1 MTFREAR
8 MAEHEGQQT
17 PRTQVRRRGTP
28 TPKTVHTGERSAAP
42 DRGSIA
48 LRRTVSEYR
57 ATAEEQAARVR
68 EEIEAAL
75 VQARGTREA
84 IEQRIADQLHA
95 PPVSPAP
102 APAPRRKQR
111 RSRASRKK

>member
-17 PRTQVRRRGTP
+17 RRTQVRRRRTSA
-28 TPKTVHTGERSAAP
+28 PKTVRTGERSAAP

-84 IEQRIADQLHA
+84 IEQRIAEQLHA
-95 PPVSPAP
+95 PPVSRT
-102 APAPRRKQR
+102 PAPRRKR
-111 RSRASRKK
+111 ATRRASRK

>member
-1 MTFREAR
+1 M
-8 MAEHEGQQT
+8 
-17 PRTQVRRRGTP
+17 RTS
-28 TPKTVHTGERSAAP
+28 ERSAAP

-95 PPVSPAP
+95 PPVSRK
-102 APAPRRKQR
+102 PAPRRK
-111 RSRASRKK
+111 RASRPSRK

>member
-1 MTFREAR
+1 

-17 PRTQVRRRGTP
+17 PRAKVRRRKTP
-28 TPKTVHTGERSAAP
+28 TSRTVRTGERNAAPP

-95 PPVSPAP
+95 PPVSHT
-102 APAPRRKQR
+102 PAPRRK
-111 RSRASRKK
+111 RASRSSRK

>member
-1 MTFREAR
+1 

-17 PRTQVRRRGTP
+17 PRTPGRRRR
-28 TPKTVHTGERSAAP
+28 TVSRAVRTGERKAAP
-42 DRGSIA
+42 ERGSIA
-48 LRRTVSEYR
+48 VRRTASEYR

-75 VQARGTREA
+75 VVARGTREA

-95 PPVSPAP
+95 PPVSPKP
-102 APAPRRKQR
+102 PPQRK
-111 RSRASRKK
+111 RASRAASRGK

>member
-1 MTFREAR
+1 

-17 PRTQVRRRGTP
+17 PRTQVRRRRTAASRP
-28 TPKTVHTGERSAAP
+28 VRTGERKAP
-42 DRGSIA
+42 PERGAIA
-48 LRRTVSEYR
+48 LRRTASEYR

-75 VQARGTREA
+75 VQARSTREA

-95 PPVSPAP
+95 PLVSRKPP
-102 APAPRRKQR
+102 PRRK
-111 RSRASRKK
+111 RSGRASEK

>member
-1 MTFREAR
+1 

-17 PRTQVRRRGTP
+17 PKSQGRKRRTA
-28 TPKTVHTGERSAAP
+28 TPKTVRTGERNAAPP

-75 VQARGTREA
+75 VQARSTREA

-95 PPVSPAP
+95 PPVTHTPT
-102 APAPRRKQR
+102 PRRKQR
-111 RSRASRKK
+111 GGRASRKK

>member
-17 PRTQVRRRGTP
+17 PRTKVRRRRTS
-28 TPKTVHTGERSAAP
+28 TPKAVRTGERNAGP

-48 LRRTVSEYR
+48 LRRTASEYR

-75 VQARGTREA
+75 VQARSTREA
-84 IEQRIADQLHA
+84 IERRIADQLHA
-95 PPVSPAP
+95 PPVSHTPP
-102 APAPRRKQR
+102 PRRKR
-111 RSRASRKK
+111 ATRASRKK